1 MGWIF
6 LAFFGY
12 TLCLLAERAL
22 VNVSA
27 QDAEQLVASE
37 DAAAR
42 RARQLLQR
50 LKPALAALLLARVL
64 LVVLTVVGTM
74 AWVLRAQAVR
84 DALAAWAQ
92 RAVWPDWAA
101 WGGAAALLS
110 FAFAV
115 AFWAAQK
122 LGFQKIVD
130 ARAGFLLQRLSWF
143 VIFWET
149 IFYPFVKK
157 EKPLE
162 PLEQEISEELSSTP
176 STAANSEK
184 RELEMLKSIVRF
196 GDVTVKQVMQPR
208 SKVVAVD
215 FRTEFQELLATVR
228 ATEFSR
234 LPVYDGDLDN
244 VMGILY
250 VKDLVPHLDAPD
262 DFEWQPLV
270 RTNVLM
276 VPEAKRGSELL
287 QEFKQ
292 QRLHMAIVVDE
303 YGGSEGIVTLEDI
316 LEEVT
321 GDIRDEF
328 DEESDVRYRKLD
340 DHTYLFEGTTLLNDV
355 CRLAGLDAAAFDAA
369 RGNADTLAGLAL
381 ELRGDIPK
389 VGTEIAWGGYLLSI
403 VAADNRRIEQI
414 KLTLPHD

>member
-1 MGWIF
+1 MGWILF
-6 LAFFGY
+6 VFFCY

-22 VNVSA
+22 VGVSK
-27 QDAEQLVASE
+27 QDAEQLMSSE
-37 DAAAR
+37 DAAAL

-64 LVVLTVVGTM
+64 LVIITVVC
-74 AWVLRAQAVR
+74 AVFWVLRAEAVR
-84 DALAAWAQ
+84 SALSTWMQQAAW
-92 RAVWPDWAA
+92 PGWAA
-101 WGGAAALLS
+101 WGSVTAFLSLAL
-110 FAFAV
+110 AI
-115 AFWAAQK
+115 AFWAIQK
-122 LGFQKIVD
+122 FDFQRVVN
-130 ARAGFLLQRLSWF
+130 ARAGFWLQRLSWF

-149 IFYPFVKK
+149 IFSPFIKQIP
-157 EKPLE
+157 PLKS
-162 PLEQEISEELSSTP
+162 LEEEAFEEANSVP
-176 STAANSEK
+176 SAASNSEK

-196 GDVTVKQVMQPR
+196 SDVTVKQVMQPR

-215 FRTEFQELLATVR
+215 FRTGFQELLATVR

-250 VKDLVPHLDAPD
+250 VKDLVPYLDALD

-328 DEESDVRYRKLD
+328 DEENDVRYRKID

-355 CRLAGLDAAAFDAA
+355 CRLAGLDVAAFDAA

-389 VGTEIAWGGYLLSI
+389 VGTEIAWEGYLLSI